1 MIGSQMGFMF
11 AGSVLVETVFAWP
24 GLGRLLLSAILAR
37 DFAIVTAMLLM
48 LSVTIILMNL
58 VTDLVYSLLDP
69 RVRHGT

>member
-1 MIGSQMGFMF
+1 
-11 AGSVLVETVFAWP
+11 
-24 GLGRLLLSAILAR
+24 
-37 DFAIVTAMLLM
+37 MLLM